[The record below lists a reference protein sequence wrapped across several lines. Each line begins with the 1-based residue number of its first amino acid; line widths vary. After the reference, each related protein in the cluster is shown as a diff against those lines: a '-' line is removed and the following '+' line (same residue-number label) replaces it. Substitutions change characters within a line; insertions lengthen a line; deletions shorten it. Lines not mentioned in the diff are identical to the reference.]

1 MPIADICAGV
11 PALLSWFA
19 ENGRPLPWRLDA
31 TPYHVWI
38 SEVMLQ
44 QTRIEAVISHYE
56 AFIRLMPN
64 LTALAEMP
72 EERLLKCW
80 EGLGFY
86 SRARN
91 LQQAAK
97 AVIASGERELPD
109 TYAELIRLPGIGEYT
124 AGAIASIS
132 FGECVPAVDGNVLRV
147 LSRLLNDDTDV
158 LSPAGKK
165 HFTAVARAL
174 VPQTAAGQFNQAIM
188 ELGETVCLPH
198 AAPRCTVCP
207 LAAVCRGEKAGMAA
221 ALPVRK
227 KPRARRA
234 ERKTV
239 FLLLSEKKDAVL
251 LHKRPQSGLLAGL
264 YEFPNADG
272 ALTAE
277 EALELLNEKGFTVY
291 EMEKTAP
298 AKHLFTHIEW
308 QMSGFVA
315 RVCVR
320 DVSADCVW
328 AGTAALSEQYALPS
342 AFKPFLRILQEHL
355 T

>member
-11 PALLSWFA
+11 PALLLWFA

-44 QTRIEAVISHYE
+44 QTRIEAVIPHYE
-56 AFIRLMPN
+56 AFIRLMPD

-80 EGLGFY
+80 EGLGYY

-91 LQQAAK
+91 LQKAAK
-97 AVIASGERELPD
+97 AVVASGESALPQ

-124 AGAIASIS
+124 AGAIASIA

-174 VPQTAAGQFNQAIM
+174 VPQTAGQFNQAIM

-207 LAAVCRGEKAGMAA
+207 LAAVCRGKRAGTAA
-221 ALPVRK
+221 DLPVRK
-227 KPRARRA
+227 KPRARRV
-234 ERKTV
+234 EQKTV
-239 FLLLSEKKDAVL
+239 FLLLSEKEDAVL

-277 EALELLNEKGFTVY
+277 ETLELLNEQGFTVY

-315 RVCVR
+315 RVCAR

-328 AGTAALSEQYALPS
+328 AGTEELMGRFALPS
-342 AFKPFLRILQEHL
+342 AFKPFLKILQKHL

>member
-44 QTRIEAVISHYE
+44 QTRIEAVIPHYE
-56 AFIRLMPN
+56 AFIRLMPD

-80 EGLGFY
+80 EGLGYY

-91 LQQAAK
+91 LQKAAK
-97 AVIASGERELPD
+97 AVVASGESELPQ

-124 AGAIASIS
+124 AGAIASIA

-174 VPQTAAGQFNQAIM
+174 VPQMAGQFNQAIM

-207 LAAVCRGEKAGMAA
+207 LAAVCRGKRAGTAA
-221 ALPVRK
+221 DLPVRK
-227 KPRARRA
+227 KPRARRV
-234 ERKTV
+234 EQKTV
-239 FLLLSEKKDAVL
+239 FLLLSEKEDAVL

-277 EALELLNEKGFTVY
+277 ETLELLNEQGFTVY

-308 QMSGFVA
+308 QMSGFLA
-315 RVCVR
+315 RVCAR

-328 AGTAALSEQYALPS
+328 AGTEELMGRFALPS
-342 AFKPFLRILQEHL
+342 AFKPFLKILQKHL

>member
-44 QTRIEAVISHYE
+44 QTRIEAVIPHYE
-56 AFIRLMPN
+56 AFIRLMPD

-80 EGLGFY
+80 EGLGY
-86 SRARN
+86 YRRARN
-91 LQQAAK
+91 LQKAAK
-97 AVIASGERELPD
+97 AVVASGESELPQ

-124 AGAIASIS
+124 AGAIASIA

-174 VPQTAAGQFNQAIM
+174 VPQTAGQFNQAIM

-207 LAAVCRGEKAGMAA
+207 LAAVCRAKRAGTAA
-221 ALPVRK
+221 DLPVRK
-227 KPRARRA
+227 KPRARRV
-234 ERKTV
+234 EQKTV
-239 FLLLSEKKDAVL
+239 FLLLSEKGDAVL

-277 EALELLNEKGFTVY
+277 ETLELLNEQGFTVY

-315 RVCVR
+315 RVCAR

-328 AGTAALSEQYALPS
+328 AGTEELMGRFALPS
-342 AFKPFLRILQEHL
+342 AFKPFLKILQKHL

>member
-44 QTRIEAVISHYE
+44 QTRIEAVIPHYE
-56 AFIRLMPN
+56 AFIRLMPD

-80 EGLGFY
+80 EGLGYY

-91 LQQAAK
+91 LQKAAK
-97 AVIASGERELPD
+97 AVVASGESALPQ

-124 AGAIASIS
+124 AGAIASIA

-174 VPQTAAGQFNQAIM
+174 VPQTAGQFNQAIM

-207 LAAVCRGEKAGMAA
+207 LAAVCRGKRAGTAA
-221 ALPVRK
+221 DLPVRK
-227 KPRARRA
+227 KPRARRV
-234 ERKTV
+234 EQKTV
-239 FLLLSEKKDAVL
+239 FLLLSEKEDAVL

-272 ALTAE
+272 ALTAGE
-277 EALELLNEKGFTVY
+277 TLELLNEQGFTVY

-315 RVCVR
+315 RVSAR
-320 DVSADCVW
+320 DVSDCVW
-328 AGTAALSEQYALPS
+328 AGTEELAGRFALPS
-342 AFKPFLRILQEHL
+342 AFKPFLKILQKHL

>member
-44 QTRIEAVISHYE
+44 QTRIEAVIPHYE
-56 AFIRLMPN
+56 AFIRLMPD

-80 EGLGFY
+80 EGLGYY

-91 LQQAAK
+91 LQKAAK
-97 AVIASGERELPD
+97 AVVASGGSELPQ

-124 AGAIASIS
+124 AGAIASIA

-174 VPQTAAGQFNQAIM
+174 VPQTAGQFNQAIM

-207 LAAVCRGEKAGMAA
+207 LAAVCRGKRAGTAA
-221 ALPVRK
+221 DLPVRK
-227 KPRARRA
+227 KPRARRV
-234 ERKTV
+234 EQKTV
-239 FLLLSEKKDAVL
+239 FLLLSEKGDAVL

-277 EALELLNEKGFTVY
+277 ETLELLNEQGFTVY

-308 QMSGFVA
+308 QMSGFMA
-315 RVCVR
+315 RVCAR

-328 AGTAALSEQYALPS
+328 AGTEELMGRFALPS
-342 AFKPFLRILQEHL
+342 AFKPFLKILQNHL

>member
-44 QTRIEAVISHYE
+44 QTRIEAVIPHYE
-56 AFIRLMPN
+56 AFIRLMPD

-72 EERLLKCW
+72 EDRLLKCW
-80 EGLGFY
+80 EGLGYY

-91 LQQAAK
+91 LQKAAK
-97 AVIASGERELPD
+97 TVVASGESELPQ

-124 AGAIASIS
+124 AGAIASIA

-174 VPQTAAGQFNQAIM
+174 VPQTAGQFNQAIM

-207 LAAVCRGEKAGMAA
+207 LAAVCRGKRAGTAA
-221 ALPVRK
+221 DLPVRK
-227 KPRARRA
+227 KPRARRV
-234 ERKTV
+234 EQKTV
-239 FLLLSEKKDAVL
+239 FLLLSEKGDAVL

-277 EALELLNEKGFTVY
+277 ETLELLNEQGFTVY
-291 EMEKTAP
+291 GMEKTAP

-315 RVCVR
+315 RVCAR

-328 AGTAALSEQYALPS
+328 AGTEELTGRFALPS
-342 AFKPFLRILQEHL
+342 AFKPFLKILQKHL

>member
-44 QTRIEAVISHYE
+44 QTRIEAVIPHYE
-56 AFIRLMPN
+56 AFIRLMPD

-80 EGLGFY
+80 EGLGYY

-91 LQQAAK
+91 LQKAAK
-97 AVIASGERELPD
+97 AVVASGESALPQ

-124 AGAIASIS
+124 AGAIASIA

-174 VPQTAAGQFNQAIM
+174 VPQTAGQFNQAIM

-207 LAAVCRGEKAGMAA
+207 LAAVCRGKRAGTAA
-221 ALPVRK
+221 DLPVRK
-227 KPRARRA
+227 KPRARRV
-234 ERKTV
+234 EQKTV
-239 FLLLSEKKDAVL
+239 FLLLSEKEDAVL

-277 EALELLNEKGFTVY
+277 ETLELLNEQGFTVS

-315 RVCVR
+315 RVCAR

-328 AGTAALSEQYALPS
+328 AGTEELMGRFALPS
-342 AFKPFLRILQEHL
+342 AFKPFLKILQKHL

>member
-1 MPIADICAGV
+1 MVTV
-11 PALLSWFA
+11 PLK
-19 ENGRPLPWRLDA
+19 
-31 TPYHVWI
+31 
-38 SEVMLQ
+38 
-44 QTRIEAVISHYE
+44 RIEAVIPHYE
-56 AFIRLMPN
+56 AFIRLMPD

-80 EGLGFY
+80 EGLGYY

-91 LQQAAK
+91 LQKAAK
-97 AVIASGERELPD
+97 AVVASGESALPQ

-124 AGAIASIS
+124 AGAIASIA

-174 VPQTAAGQFNQAIM
+174 VPQTAGQFNQAIM

-207 LAAVCRGEKAGMAA
+207 LAAVCRGKRAGTAA
-221 ALPVRK
+221 DLPVRK
-227 KPRARRA
+227 KPRARRV
-234 ERKTV
+234 EQKTV
-239 FLLLSEKKDAVL
+239 FLLLSEKEDAVL

-277 EALELLNEKGFTVY
+277 ETLELLNEQGFTVY

-315 RVCVR
+315 RVCAR

-328 AGTAALSEQYALPS
+328 AGTEELMGRFALPS
-342 AFKPFLRILQEHL
+342 AFKPFLKILQKHL

>member
-44 QTRIEAVISHYE
+44 QTRIEAVIPHYE
-56 AFIRLMPN
+56 AFIRLMPD

-80 EGLGFY
+80 EGLGYY

-91 LQQAAK
+91 LQKAAK
-97 AVIASGERELPD
+97 AVVASGESALPQ

-124 AGAIASIS
+124 AGAIASIA

-174 VPQTAAGQFNQAIM
+174 VPQTAGQFNQAIM

-207 LAAVCRGEKAGMAA
+207 LAAVCRGKRAGTAA
-221 ALPVRK
+221 DLPVRK
-227 KPRARRA
+227 KPRARRV
-234 ERKTV
+234 EQKTV
-239 FLLLSEKKDAVL
+239 FLLLSEKEDAVL

-277 EALELLNEKGFTVY
+277 ETLELLNEQGFTVY

-315 RVCVR
+315 RVSAR

-328 AGTAALSEQYALPS
+328 AGTEELAGRFALPS
-342 AFKPFLRILQEHL
+342 AFKPFLKILQKHL

>member
-44 QTRIEAVISHYE
+44 QTRIEAVIPHYE
-56 AFIRLMPN
+56 AFIRLMPD

-80 EGLGFY
+80 EGLGYY

-91 LQQAAK
+91 LQKAAK
-97 AVIASGERELPD
+97 AVVASGESALPQ

-124 AGAIASIS
+124 AGAIASIA

-174 VPQTAAGQFNQAIM
+174 VPQTAGQFNQAIM

-198 AAPRCTVCP
+198 TAPRCTVCP
-207 LAAVCRGEKAGMAA
+207 LAAVCRGKRAGTAA
-221 ALPVRK
+221 DLPVRK
-227 KPRARRA
+227 KPRARRV
-234 ERKTV
+234 EQKTV
-239 FLLLSEKKDAVL
+239 FLLLSEKEDAVL

-277 EALELLNEKGFTVY
+277 ETLELLNEQGFTVY

-308 QMSGFVA
+308 QMSGFMA
-315 RVCVR
+315 RVCAR

-328 AGTAALSEQYALPS
+328 AGTEELMGRFALPS
-342 AFKPFLRILQEHL
+342 AFKPFLKILQKHL

>member
-44 QTRIEAVISHYE
+44 QTRIEAVIPHYE
-56 AFIRLMPN
+56 AFIRLMPD

-80 EGLGFY
+80 EGLGYY

-91 LQQAAK
+91 LQKAAK
-97 AVIASGERELPD
+97 AVVANGGSALPQ

-124 AGAIASIS
+124 AGAIASIA

-174 VPQTAAGQFNQAIM
+174 VPQTAGQFNQAIM

-207 LAAVCRGEKAGMAA
+207 LAAVCRGKRAGTAA
-221 ALPVRK
+221 DLPVRK
-227 KPRARRA
+227 KPRARRV
-234 ERKTV
+234 EQKTV
-239 FLLLSEKKDAVL
+239 FLLLSEKEDAVL

-277 EALELLNEKGFTVY
+277 ETLELLNEQGFTVY

-315 RVCVR
+315 RVCAR

-328 AGTAALSEQYALPS
+328 AGTEELMGRFALPS
-342 AFKPFLRILQEHL
+342 AFKSFLKILQKHL

>member
-1 MPIADICAGV
+1 MPIADIRAGV

-44 QTRIEAVISHYE
+44 QTRIEAVIPHYE
-56 AFIRLMPN
+56 AFIRLMPD
-64 LTALAEMP
+64 LIALAEMP

-80 EGLGFY
+80 EGLGYY

-91 LQQAAK
+91 LQKAAK
-97 AVIASGERELPD
+97 AVVANGGSALPQ

-124 AGAIASIS
+124 AGAIASIA

-174 VPQTAAGQFNQAIM
+174 VPQTAGQFNQAIM

-207 LAAVCRGEKAGMAA
+207 LAAVCRGKRAGTAA
-221 ALPVRK
+221 SLPVRK
-227 KPRARRA
+227 KPRARRV
-234 ERKTV
+234 EQKTV
-239 FLLLSEKKDAVL
+239 FLLLSEKGDAVL

-315 RVCVR
+315 RVCAR

-328 AGTAALSEQYALPS
+328 AGTEELMGRFALPS
-342 AFKPFLRILQEHL
+342 AFKPFLKILQKHL

>member
-44 QTRIEAVISHYE
+44 QTRIEAVIPHYE
-56 AFIRLMPN
+56 AFIRLMPD

-80 EGLGFY
+80 EGLGYY

-91 LQQAAK
+91 LQKAAK
-97 AVIASGERELPD
+97 AVVASGESELPQ

-124 AGAIASIS
+124 AGAIASIA

-174 VPQTAAGQFNQAIM
+174 VPQTAGQFNQAIM

-207 LAAVCRGEKAGMAA
+207 LAAVCRGKRAGTAA
-221 ALPVRK
+221 DLPVRK
-227 KPRARRA
+227 KPRARRV
-234 ERKTV
+234 EQKTV
-239 FLLLSEKKDAVL
+239 FLLLSEKEDAVL

-277 EALELLNEKGFTVY
+277 ETLELLNEQGFTVY

-308 QMSGFVA
+308 QMSGFLA
-315 RVCVR
+315 RVCAR

-328 AGTAALSEQYALPS
+328 AGTEELMGRFALPS
-342 AFKPFLRILQEHL
+342 AFKPFLKILQKHL

>member
-44 QTRIEAVISHYE
+44 QTRIEAVIPHYE
-56 AFIRLMPN
+56 AFIRLMPD

-80 EGLGFY
+80 EGLGYY

-91 LQQAAK
+91 LQKAAK
-97 AVIASGERELPD
+97 AVVASGESELPQ
-109 TYAELIRLPGIGEYT
+109 TYAELLRLPGIGEYT
-124 AGAIASIS
+124 AGAIASIA

-174 VPQTAAGQFNQAIM
+174 VPQTAGQFNQAIM

-198 AAPRCTVCP
+198 TAPRCTVCP
-207 LAAVCRGEKAGMAA
+207 LAAVCRGKRAGTAA
-221 ALPVRK
+221 DLPVRK
-227 KPRARRA
+227 KPRARRV
-234 ERKTV
+234 EQKTV
-239 FLLLSEKKDAVL
+239 FLLLSEKEDAVL

-277 EALELLNEKGFTVY
+277 ETLELLNKQGFTVY

-308 QMSGFVA
+308 QMSGFLA
-315 RVCVR
+315 RVCAR

-328 AGTAALSEQYALPS
+328 AGTEELMGRFALPS
-342 AFKPFLRILQEHL
+342 AFKPFLKILQKHL

>member
-44 QTRIEAVISHYE
+44 QTRIEAVIPHYE
-56 AFIRLMPN
+56 AFIRLMPD

-80 EGLGFY
+80 EGLGYY

-91 LQQAAK
+91 LQKAAK
-97 AVIASGERELPD
+97 AVVASGESELPQ

-124 AGAIASIS
+124 AGAIASIA

-174 VPQTAAGQFNQAIM
+174 VPQMAGQFNQAIM

-207 LAAVCRGEKAGMAA
+207 LAAVCRGKRAGTAA
-221 ALPVRK
+221 DLPVRK
-227 KPRARRA
+227 KPRARRV
-234 ERKTV
+234 EQKTV
-239 FLLLSEKKDAVL
+239 FLLLSEKGDAVL

-277 EALELLNEKGFTVY
+277 ETLELLNEQGFTVY

-308 QMSGFVA
+308 QMSGFLA
-315 RVCVR
+315 RVCAR

-328 AGTAALSEQYALPS
+328 AGTEELMGRFALPS
-342 AFKPFLRILQEHL
+342 AFKPFLKILQKHL

>member
-44 QTRIEAVISHYE
+44 QTRIEAVIPHYE
-56 AFIRLMPN
+56 AFIRLMPD

-80 EGLGFY
+80 EGLGYY

-91 LQQAAK
+91 LQKAAK
-97 AVIASGERELPD
+97 AVVASGESALPQ

-124 AGAIASIS
+124 AGAIASIA

-174 VPQTAAGQFNQAIM
+174 VPQTAGQFNQAIM

-207 LAAVCRGEKAGMAA
+207 LAAVCRGKRAGTAA
-221 ALPVRK
+221 DLPVRK
-227 KPRARRA
+227 KPRARRV
-234 ERKTV
+234 EQKTV
-239 FLLLSEKKDAVL
+239 FLLLSEKEDAVL

-277 EALELLNEKGFTVY
+277 ETLELLNEQGFTVY

-315 RVCVR
+315 RVCAR

-328 AGTAALSEQYALPS
+328 AGTEELAGRFALPS
-342 AFKPFLRILQEHL
+342 AFKPFLKILQKHL

>member
-44 QTRIEAVISHYE
+44 QTRIEAVIPHYE
-56 AFIRLMPN
+56 AFIRLMPD

-80 EGLGFY
+80 EGLGYY

-91 LQQAAK
+91 LQKAAK
-97 AVIASGERELPD
+97 AVVASGESELPQ

-124 AGAIASIS
+124 AGAIASIA

-174 VPQTAAGQFNQAIM
+174 VPQTAGQFNQAIM

-198 AAPRCTVCP
+198 TAPRCTVCP
-207 LAAVCRGEKAGMAA
+207 LAAVCRAKRAGTAA
-221 ALPVRK
+221 DLPVRK
-227 KPRARRA
+227 KPRARRV
-234 ERKTV
+234 EQKTV
-239 FLLLSEKKDAVL
+239 FLLLSEKEDAVL

-277 EALELLNEKGFTVY
+277 ETLELLNEQGFTVY

-315 RVCVR
+315 RVCAR
-320 DVSADCVW
+320 DVSVDCVW
-328 AGTAALSEQYALPS
+328 AGTEELMGRFALPS
-342 AFKPFLRILQEHL
+342 AFKPFLKILQKHL

>member
-44 QTRIEAVISHYE
+44 QTRIEAVIPHYE
-56 AFIRLMPN
+56 AFIRLMPD

-80 EGLGFY
+80 EGLGYY

-91 LQQAAK
+91 LQKAAK
-97 AVIASGERELPD
+97 AVVASGESALPQ

-124 AGAIASIS
+124 AGAIASIA

-174 VPQTAAGQFNQAIM
+174 VPQTAGQFNQAIM
-188 ELGETVCLPH
+188 ELGETVCLPL

-207 LAAVCRGEKAGMAA
+207 LAAVCRGKRAGTAA
-221 ALPVRK
+221 DLPVRK
-227 KPRARRA
+227 KPRARRV
-234 ERKTV
+234 EQKTV
-239 FLLLSEKKDAVL
+239 FLLLSEKEDAVL

-277 EALELLNEKGFTVY
+277 ETLELLNEQGFTVY

-315 RVCVR
+315 RVCAR

-328 AGTAALSEQYALPS
+328 AGTEELMGRFALPS
-342 AFKPFLRILQEHL
+342 AFKPFLKILQKHL

>member
-1 MPIADICAGV
+1 MPIADIRAGV

-44 QTRIEAVISHYE
+44 QTRIEAVIPHYE
-56 AFIRLMPN
+56 AFIRLMPD

-80 EGLGFY
+80 EGLGYY

-91 LQQAAK
+91 LQKAAK
-97 AVIASGERELPD
+97 AVVASGESALPQ

-124 AGAIASIS
+124 AGAIASIA

-174 VPQTAAGQFNQAIM
+174 VPQTAGQFNQAIM

-207 LAAVCRGEKAGMAA
+207 LAAVCRGKRAGTAA
-221 ALPVRK
+221 DLPVRK
-227 KPRARRA
+227 KPRARRV
-234 ERKTV
+234 EQKTV
-239 FLLLSEKKDAVL
+239 FLLLSEKEDAVL

-277 EALELLNEKGFTVY
+277 ETLELLNEQGFTVY

-315 RVCVR
+315 RVCAR

-328 AGTAALSEQYALPS
+328 AGTEELMGRFALPS
-342 AFKPFLRILQEHL
+342 AFKPFLKILQKHL

>member
-44 QTRIEAVISHYE
+44 QTRIEAVIPHYE
-56 AFIRLMPN
+56 AFIRLMPD

-80 EGLGFY
+80 EGLGYY

-91 LQQAAK
+91 LQKAAK
-97 AVIASGERELPD
+97 AVVASGESALPQ

-124 AGAIASIS
+124 AGAIASIA

-174 VPQTAAGQFNQAIM
+174 VPQTAGQFNQAIM

-207 LAAVCRGEKAGMAA
+207 LAAVCRGKRAGTAA
-221 ALPVRK
+221 DLPVRK
-227 KPRARRA
+227 KPRARRV
-234 ERKTV
+234 EQKTV
-239 FLLLSEKKDAVL
+239 FLLLSEKEDAVL
-251 LHKRPQSGLLAGL
+251 SLSCQ
-264 YEFPNADG
+264 
-272 ALTAE
+272 
-277 EALELLNEKGFTVY
+277 
-291 EMEKTAP
+291 AP
-298 AKHLFTHIEW
+298 
-308 QMSGFVA
+308 
-315 RVCVR
+315 
-320 DVSADCVW
+320 
-328 AGTAALSEQYALPS
+328 
-342 AFKPFLRILQEHL
+342 KPCCRG
-355 T
+355 

>member
-44 QTRIEAVISHYE
+44 QTRIEAVIPHYE
-56 AFIRLMPN
+56 AFIRLMPD

-80 EGLGFY
+80 EGLGYY

-91 LQQAAK
+91 LQKAAK
-97 AVIASGERELPD
+97 AVVASGESELPQ

-124 AGAIASIS
+124 AGAIASIA

-174 VPQTAAGQFNQAIM
+174 VPQTAGQFNQAIM

-198 AAPRCTVCP
+198 TAPRCTVCP
-207 LAAVCRGEKAGMAA
+207 LAAVCRGKRAGTAA
-221 ALPVRK
+221 DLPVRK
-227 KPRARRA
+227 KPRARRV
-234 ERKTV
+234 EQKTV
-239 FLLLSEKKDAVL
+239 FLLLSEKEDAVL

-277 EALELLNEKGFTVY
+277 ETLELLNEQGFTVY

-308 QMSGFVA
+308 QMSGFLA
-315 RVCVR
+315 RVCAR

-328 AGTAALSEQYALPS
+328 AGTEELMGRFALPS
-342 AFKPFLRILQEHL
+342 AFKPFLKILQKHL

>member
-44 QTRIEAVISHYE
+44 QTRIEAVIPHYE
-56 AFIRLMPN
+56 AFIRLMPD

-80 EGLGFY
+80 EGLGYY

-91 LQQAAK
+91 LQKAAK
-97 AVIASGERELPD
+97 AVVASGESELPQ

-124 AGAIASIS
+124 AGAIASIA

-174 VPQTAAGQFNQAIM
+174 VPQMAGQFNQAIM

-207 LAAVCRGEKAGMAA
+207 LAAVCRGKRAGTAA
-221 ALPVRK
+221 DLPVRK
-227 KPRARRA
+227 KPRARRV
-234 ERKTV
+234 EQKTV
-239 FLLLSEKKDAVL
+239 FLLLSEKGDAVL

-277 EALELLNEKGFTVY
+277 ETLELLNEQGFTVY

-308 QMSGFVA
+308 QMSGFLA
-315 RVCVR
+315 RVCAR

-328 AGTAALSEQYALPS
+328 AETEELMGRFALPS
-342 AFKPFLRILQEHL
+342 AFKPFLKILQKHL

>member
-1 MPIADICAGV
+1 MLPG
-11 PALLSWFA
+11 LLLPWYETNRRA
-19 ENGRPLPWRLDA
+19 LPWREDRE
-31 TPYHVWI
+31 PYHVWL
-38 SEVMLQ
+38 SEIMLQ
-44 QTRIEAVISHYE
+44 QTRVEAVRSYYTRFL
-56 AFIRLMPN
+56 AALPDAA
-64 LTALAEMP
+64 ALAACP
-72 EERLLKCW
+72 EEQLLKLW
-80 EGLGFY
+80 EGLGY
-86 SRARN
+86 YNRARN
-91 LQQAAK
+91 LQKAARI
-97 AVIASGERELPD
+97 VTETGFPD
-109 TYAELIRLPGIGEYT
+109 TYAGWLALPGVGEYT
-124 AGAIASIS
+124 AGAVASIC
-132 FGECVPAVDGNVLRV
+132 FDRPVPAVDGNVLRV

-207 LAAVCRGEKAGMAA
+207 LAAVCRGEKAGTAA

-227 KPRARRA
+227 KPRARRV
-234 ERKTV
+234 EQKTA

-277 EALELLNEKGFTVY
+277 EALELLNEQGFTVY

-315 RVCVR
+315 RVSAR
-320 DVSADCVW
+320 DVSDCVW
-328 AGTAALSEQYALPS
+328 AGTEELAGRFALPS
-342 AFKPFLRILQEHL
+342 AFKPFLKILQKHL

>member
-44 QTRIEAVISHYE
+44 QTRIEAVIPHYE
-56 AFIRLMPN
+56 AFIRLMPD

-80 EGLGFY
+80 EGLGYY

-91 LQQAAK
+91 LQKAAK
-97 AVIASGERELPD
+97 AVVASGESALPQ

-124 AGAIASIS
+124 AGAIASIA

-174 VPQTAAGQFNQAIM
+174 VPQTAGQFNQAIM

-207 LAAVCRGEKAGMAA
+207 LAAVCRGKRAGTAA
-221 ALPVRK
+221 DLPVRK
-227 KPRARRA
+227 KPRARRV
-234 ERKTV
+234 EQKTV
-239 FLLLSEKKDAVL
+239 FLLLSEKEDAVL

-277 EALELLNEKGFTVY
+277 ETLELLNEQGFTVY

-315 RVCVR
+315 RVCAR

-328 AGTAALSEQYALPS
+328 AGTEELMGRFALPS
-342 AFKPFLRILQEHL
+342 AFKSFLKILQKHL

>member
-44 QTRIEAVISHYE
+44 QTRIEAVIPHYE
-56 AFIRLMPN
+56 AFIRLMPD

-80 EGLGFY
+80 EGLGYY

-91 LQQAAK
+91 LQKAAK
-97 AVIASGERELPD
+97 AVVASGESALPQ

-124 AGAIASIS
+124 AGAIASIA

-174 VPQTAAGQFNQAIM
+174 VPQTAGQFNQAIM

-207 LAAVCRGEKAGMAA
+207 LAAVCRGKRAGTAA
-221 ALPVRK
+221 DLPVRK
-227 KPRARRA
+227 KPRARRV
-234 ERKTV
+234 EQKTV
-239 FLLLSEKKDAVL
+239 FLLLSEKEDAVL

-277 EALELLNEKGFTVY
+277 ETLELLNEQGFTVY

-308 QMSGFVA
+308 QMSGFMA
-315 RVCVR
+315 RVCAR

-328 AGTAALSEQYALPS
+328 AGTEELMGRFALPS
-342 AFKPFLRILQEHL
+342 AFKSFLKILQKHL

>member
-44 QTRIEAVISHYE
+44 QTRIEAVIPHYE
-56 AFIRLMPN
+56 TFIRLMPD
-64 LTALAEMP
+64 LIALAEMP

-80 EGLGFY
+80 EGLGYY

-91 LQQAAK
+91 LQKAAK
-97 AVIASGERELPD
+97 AVVANGGSALPQ

-124 AGAIASIS
+124 AGAIASIA

-174 VPQTAAGQFNQAIM
+174 VPQTAGQFNQAIM

-207 LAAVCRGEKAGMAA
+207 LAAVCRGKRAGTAA
-221 ALPVRK
+221 DLPVRK
-227 KPRARRA
+227 KPRARRV
-234 ERKTV
+234 EQKTV
-239 FLLLSEKKDAVL
+239 FLLLSEKGDAVL

-315 RVCVR
+315 RVCAR

-328 AGTAALSEQYALPS
+328 AGTEELMGRFALPS
-342 AFKPFLRILQEHL
+342 AFKPFLKILQKHL

>member
-44 QTRIEAVISHYE
+44 QTRIEAVIPHYE
-56 AFIRLMPN
+56 AFIRLMPD

-80 EGLGFY
+80 EGLGYY

-91 LQQAAK
+91 LQMAAK
-97 AVIASGERELPD
+97 AVVASGGSELPQ

-124 AGAIASIS
+124 AGAIASIA

-174 VPQTAAGQFNQAIM
+174 VPQTAGQFNQAIM

-198 AAPRCTVCP
+198 TAPRCTVCP
-207 LAAVCRGEKAGMAA
+207 LAAVCRGKRAGTAA
-221 ALPVRK
+221 DLPVRK
-227 KPRARRA
+227 KPRARRV
-234 ERKTV
+234 EQKTV
-239 FLLLSEKKDAVL
+239 FLLLSEKEDAVL

-277 EALELLNEKGFTVY
+277 ETLELLNEQGFTVY

-315 RVCVR
+315 CVCAR

-328 AGTAALSEQYALPS
+328 AGTEELTGRFALPS
-342 AFKPFLRILQEHL
+342 AFKPFLKILQKHL

>member
-44 QTRIEAVISHYE
+44 QTRIEAVIPHYE
-56 AFIRLMPN
+56 AVIRLMPD

-80 EGLGFY
+80 EGLGYY

-91 LQQAAK
+91 LQKAAK
-97 AVIASGERELPD
+97 AVVASGESALPQ

-124 AGAIASIS
+124 AGAIASIA

-174 VPQTAAGQFNQAIM
+174 VPQTAGQFNQAIM

-207 LAAVCRGEKAGMAA
+207 LAAVCRGKRAGTAA
-221 ALPVRK
+221 DLPVRK
-227 KPRARRA
+227 KPRARRV
-234 ERKTV
+234 EQKTV
-239 FLLLSEKKDAVL
+239 FLLLSEKEDAVL

-277 EALELLNEKGFTVY
+277 ETLELLNEQGFTVY

-315 RVCVR
+315 RVCAR

-328 AGTAALSEQYALPS
+328 AGTEELMGRFALPS
-342 AFKPFLRILQEHL
+342 AFKPFLKILQKHL

>member
-44 QTRIEAVISHYE
+44 QTRIEAVIPHYE
-56 AFIRLMPN
+56 AFIRLMPD

-80 EGLGFY
+80 EGLGYY

-91 LQQAAK
+91 LQKAAK
-97 AVIASGERELPD
+97 AVVASGESELPQ

-124 AGAIASIS
+124 AGAIASIA

-174 VPQTAAGQFNQAIM
+174 VPQTAGQFNQAIM

-207 LAAVCRGEKAGMAA
+207 LAAVCRAKRAGTAA
-221 ALPVRK
+221 DLPVRK
-227 KPRARRA
+227 KPRARRV
-234 ERKTV
+234 EQKTV
-239 FLLLSEKKDAVL
+239 FLLLSEKGDAVL

-277 EALELLNEKGFTVY
+277 ETLELLNEQGFTVY

-308 QMSGFVA
+308 QMSGFLA
-315 RVCVR
+315 RVCAR

-328 AGTAALSEQYALPS
+328 AGTEELMGRFALPS
-342 AFKPFLRILQEHL
+342 AFKPFLKILQKHL

>member
-44 QTRIEAVISHYE
+44 QTRIEAVIPHYE
-56 AFIRLMPN
+56 AFIRLMPD

-80 EGLGFY
+80 EGLGYY

-91 LQQAAK
+91 LQKAAK
-97 AVIASGERELPD
+97 AVVASGESALPQ

-124 AGAIASIS
+124 AGAIASIA

-174 VPQTAAGQFNQAIM
+174 VPQTAGQFNQAIM

-207 LAAVCRGEKAGMAA
+207 LAAVCRGKRAGTAA
-221 ALPVRK
+221 DLPVRK
-227 KPRARRA
+227 KPRARRV
-234 ERKTV
+234 EQKTV
-239 FLLLSEKKDAVL
+239 FLLLSEKEDAVL

-277 EALELLNEKGFTVY
+277 ETLELLNEQGFTVY

-308 QMSGFVA
+308 QISGFVA
-315 RVCVR
+315 RVCAR

-328 AGTAALSEQYALPS
+328 AGTEELMGRFALPS
-342 AFKPFLRILQEHL
+342 AFKPFLKILQKHL